1 MRKLTILL
9 AVAAL
14 TTSVG
19 CGPCRGLFSKGSPC
33 GTAMASPAILSA
45 PMAMSAPMAQPNMCA
60 PMCVPCDP
68 CLQYDPC
75 ASQGVTTGYMGNYL
89 SSPDCKCNQG
99 SGAIITPQT
108 QIVPGPVPVSYT
120 HLTLPTICSV

>member
-14 TTSVG
+14 TTTVG
-19 CGPCRGLFSKGSPC
+19 CGRCRSLFTKGSPC
-33 GTAMASPAILSA
+33 GTAMAAPAILSA
-45 PMAMSAPMAQPNMCA
+45 PLAMGAPMAQPAMCP

-75 ASQGVTTGYMGNYL
+75 ATQGVTTGYLGNYL
-89 SSPDCKCNQG
+89 SSPDCNCDQG
-99 SGAIITPQT
+99 AGAIITTPGMLNA
-108 QIVPGPVPVSYT
+108 VPAPSPMVQ
-120 HLTLPTICSV
+120 